1 MSQKPSV
8 RRPHPIIRKTLTTI
22 ALIVCIPLLVV
33 ALPLILPYMAIT
45 ERLRFRRLI
54 KHRCDECGQ
63 AFGSTEIERARDEC
77 IERNRKT
84 AAEIMARGG
93 KPRIVSIWHIKC
105 PNCGAEYTYAPSTAH
120 LRRTATV
127 A

>member
-1 MSQKPSV
+1 M
-8 RRPHPIIRKTLTTI
+8 
-22 ALIVCIPLLVV
+22 VV
-33 ALPLILPYMAIT
+33 ALPVVVPYVAVT
-45 ERLRFRRLI
+45 RRLRFRRLT
-54 KHRCDECGQ
+54 KRSCDECGQ
-63 AFGSTEIERARDEC
+63 AFGRTEIERARDEC
-77 IERNRKT
+77 SERNRKT

-120 LRRTATV
+120 LKRTATV